1 MMGALTGKK
10 VLVIGGSAGIGLA
23 TAAHALR
30 AGAEVAIS
38 ARGAERLERAAQTLV
53 EEGGHVAHETVDM
66 RDRAAVAA
74 YLARQAPFDHL
85 VLPGA
90 TVYRTTFSDMEEQK
104 AKDSVHA
111 KFWGPFWAAYDARDH
126 IRRGGSI
133 VFYSGVANRR
143 PVPGYVIGAVIDGAI
158 DAATRSLAHEL
169 APRGIR
175 VNCVSPGV
183 IETAYV
189 ERIPPEVKEELFGAY
204 ARKVP
209 VGRVGQADDC
219 ALAGMYLMTNG
230 YVTGEVIAV
239 DGGAESAP

>member
-1 MMGALTGKK
+1 MGALSGKK
-10 VLVIGGSAGIGLA
+10 VIVIGASAGIGMA

-38 ARGAERLERAAQTLV
+38 ARGIERLEQAAATIAK
-53 EEGGHVAHETVDM
+53 EGGSLSHETLDM
-66 RDRAAVAA
+66 RDRAAVAS
-74 YLARQAPFDHL
+74 YLKRQAPFDHL

-90 TVYRTTFSDMEEQK
+90 TVYRTPFADMEEDK
-104 AKDSVHA
+104 AKGSVHA

-126 IRRGGSI
+126 IRRDGSI
-133 VFYSGVANRR
+133 VLYSGLANRR

-158 DAATRSLAHEL
+158 DAATRSLANEL

-175 VNCVSPGV
+175 VNCVSPGI

-189 ERIPPEVKEELFGAY
+189 ERIPPEVKEQLFTSY
-204 ARKVP
+204 ANKVP
-209 VGRVGQADDC
+209 VKRVGQADDC

-239 DGGAESAP
+239 DGGSESAP

>member
-1 MMGALTGKK
+1 MGALAGKK
-10 VLVIGGSAGIGLA
+10 VVVIGASAGIGMA

-30 AGAEVAIS
+30 AGAEVALS
-38 ARGAERLERAAQTLV
+38 ARGAERLQRAAEALTK
-53 EEGGHVAHETVDM
+53 EGGPIAHETLDM

-85 VLPGA
+85 ILPGA
-90 TVYRTTFSDMEEQK
+90 TVYRTTFSDMEEDK
-104 AKDSVHA
+104 AKGSVHA
-111 KFWGPFWAAYDARDH
+111 KFWGPFWAAYDARGH

-133 VFYSGVANRR
+133 VFYSGLANRR
-143 PVPGYVIGAVIDGAI
+143 PMPGYVIGAVIDGAI
-158 DAATRSLAHEL
+158 DAATRSLAHEM

-175 VNCVSPGV
+175 VNCISPGV

-189 ERIPPEVKEELFGAY
+189 ERIPPEVKEQIFGAY
-204 ARKVP
+204 AAKVP
-209 VGRVGQADDC
+209 VQRVGQADDC

-239 DGGAESAP
+239 DGGVESAP

>member
-1 MMGALTGKK
+1 MGVLAGKK
-10 VLVIGGSAGIGLA
+10 VIVIGASAGIGMA

-30 AGAEVAIS
+30 AGAEVALS
-38 ARGAERLERAAQTLV
+38 ARGAERLQRAAETLAK
-53 EEGGHVAHETVDM
+53 EGGRIAHETLDM
-66 RDRAAVAA
+66 RDRMAVAG

-85 VLPGA
+85 ILSGA
-90 TVYRTTFSDMEEQK
+90 TVYRTTFSDMEEDK
-104 AKDSVHA
+104 AKGSVHA

-126 IRRGGSI
+126 IRRGGSV

-158 DAATRSLAHEL
+158 DAATRSLAHEF

-175 VNCVSPGV
+175 VNCISPGI

-189 ERIPPEVKEELFGAY
+189 ERIPPEVKEELFGIY

-219 ALAGMYLMTNG
+219 ALAAMYLMTNG

-239 DGGAESAP
+239 DGGVESAP

>member
-1 MMGALTGKK
+1 MGALSGKK
-10 VLVIGGSAGIGLA
+10 VIVIGGSAGIGMA

-30 AGAEVAIS
+30 AGAEVALS
-38 ARGAERLERAAQTLV
+38 ARGAERLQRAAETLG
-53 EEGGHVAHETVDM
+53 EEGGRITHETLDM
-66 RDRAAVAA
+66 RDRPAVAA

-85 VLPGA
+85 ILSGA
-90 TVYRTTFSDMEEQK
+90 TVYRTTFADMEEDK
-104 AKDSVHA
+104 AKGSLHA

-126 IRRGGSI
+126 IRRDGSI
-133 VFYSGVANRR
+133 VFYSGLANRR
-143 PVPGYVIGAVIDGAI
+143 PVPGYVVGAVIDGAL

-175 VNCVSPGV
+175 VNCISPGI

-189 ERIPPEVKEELFGAY
+189 ERIPPDVKEELFGAY

-219 ALAGMYLMTNG
+219 ALAAMYLMTNG

-239 DGGAESAP
+239 DGGVEAAP